1 MPYHKDIM
9 IVAAHYLRNHRTCYL
24 ASYIVYAFANV
35 LTIHLRV
42 KLYYDSQ
49 SVYIY
54 VHVKQ
59 IEFWLGVDSRNIRAY
74 CITYI

>member
-35 LTIHLRV
+35 FNHTLKSKIVL
-42 KLYYDSQ
+42 
-49 SVYIY
+49 
-54 VHVKQ
+54 
-59 IEFWLGVDSRNIRAY
+59 
-74 CITYI
+74 